1 MGVGFSRLT
10 NANLNLTDFLSFLC
24 PPMSS
29 SSAMSEPEQPRSPY
43 LAPHTSQTRHKEN
56 GLERRSPNEKRS
68 FRYHSSRER
77 SNNRMVRFFWVTLTF
92 T

>member
-10 NANLNLTDFLSFLC
+10 NANLNLTDFLSFLY
-24 PPMSS
+24 PLMSS
-29 SSAMSEPEQPRSPY
+29 SSAMSEPESRSPY
-43 LAPHTSQTRHKEN
+43 LAPRTSQTRHKEN

-77 SNNRMVRFFWVTLTF
+77 SNNRMVRFFFGLL
-92 T
+92 